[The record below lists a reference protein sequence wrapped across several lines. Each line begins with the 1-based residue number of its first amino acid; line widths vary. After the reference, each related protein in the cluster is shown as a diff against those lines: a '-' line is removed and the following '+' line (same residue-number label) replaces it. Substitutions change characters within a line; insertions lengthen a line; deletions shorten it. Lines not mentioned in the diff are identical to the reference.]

1 MLNADK
7 TEIMCFNRARET
19 NHRFTFS
26 YCNQQ
31 YTINGV
37 ERLKINGIIFM
48 QDSRRREAVNVA
60 KAVESMERLL
70 RAWSTRRLTLLGKI
84 LIIKTFAV
92 SQSIYLMQSMSLG
105 EVSHKAIEKI
115 IYKFLWNKN
124 FNANRAPDRI
134 KRKIMET
141 PTHLGG
147 FGMINVRALS
157 DSLDLRAFGRLIKS
171 AHPFFKQIYPLID
184 SRDPFN
190 VKTNAPVDSKLMRSI
205 KALNKNRIKMLE
217 LATNE
222 LLLNSGIVSMLNSV
236 RLKHFLIATGS
247 RSIPFFMINRRRPNV
262 TVTQL
267 TEPEFAN
274 VERYMKYPQ
283 LNQAIR
289 ALIRSPINVQHNVS
303 VNEFFMVR
311 SKALVSI
318 CKLSSKEIRLNQLT
332 SDETMICVYKSGLLL
347 TPGELMAWTR
357 QIKKLTSTRHKN
369 VLLRV
374 AHGDVYSNERLHR
387 FGLRDDPKCSNCN
400 EPSESR
406 MHRIVECPTA
416 RRAWELLEE
425 MKLRLGLK
433 PLTDISLESILGA
446 KDKLSKL
453 ELALQAELLLKIISN
468 SEKYTPERLVKSSL
482 QVISYCERLEKQT
495 LEKIKTELQS

>member
-1 MLNADK
+1 MPYIGEEQTAYLPGRLINDNVRALLMTIDLADSDPDIDGALISLDAKKAFDSVDHRFIRETLKAFGLTNFVPIFDVLYKNLTSDIIINGSTINGYKILKGVKQGDALSCILFIMCVEPLIRNLAESRNIENIETRQLGIRIPKTYGFADDVTVVTKKSEANIEEVFKVYEEFTTASGLMLNADK

-26 YCNQQ
+26 YCDQQ

-48 QDSRRREAVNVA
+48 QDPRRREAVNVA

-171 AHPFFKQIYPLID
+171 EHPFFKQIYPLID

-205 KALNKNRIKMLE
+205 KALNKNSCFR
-217 LATNE
+217 AT
-222 LLLNSGIVSMLNSV
+222 
-236 RLKHFLIATGS
+236 RC
-247 RSIPFFMINRRRPNV
+247 SIPSYFF
-262 TVTQL
+262 
-267 TEPEFAN
+267 ECSH
-274 VERYMKYPQ
+274 PQ
-283 LNQAIR
+283 
-289 ALIRSPINVQHNVS
+289 
-303 VNEFFMVR
+303 
-311 SKALVSI
+311 
-318 CKLSSKEIRLNQLT
+318 
-332 SDETMICVYKSGLLL
+332 
-347 TPGELMAWTR
+347 
-357 QIKKLTSTRHKN
+357 
-369 VLLRV
+369 
-374 AHGDVYSNERLHR
+374 
-387 FGLRDDPKCSNCN
+387 
-400 EPSESR
+400 
-406 MHRIVECPTA
+406 
-416 RRAWELLEE
+416 
-425 MKLRLGLK
+425 
-433 PLTDISLESILGA
+433 
-446 KDKLSKL
+446 
-453 ELALQAELLLKIISN
+453 
-468 SEKYTPERLVKSSL
+468 
-482 QVISYCERLEKQT
+482 
-495 LEKIKTELQS
+495 